1 MKGGK
6 TMSEGIKA
14 KVDAKAKKIDSQVV
28 DAGRVFGMKPNTAW
42 IVFGVIVTLAV
53 VGAVVIF
60 R

>member
-1 MKGGK
+1 
-6 TMSEGIKA
+6 MSEGIKA

-42 IVFGVIVTLAV
+42 IVFSVIVTLAV

>member
-1 MKGGK
+1 
-6 TMSEGIKA
+6 MSEGIKA

-28 DAGRVFGMKPNTAW
+28 DAGRVFGMKPNAAW
-42 IVFGVIVTLAV
+42 IVFGVIVTLAI